1 MSTPS
6 FLLPT
11 THTTVPGSFG
21 PACVFAF
28 TIVTTIGFGTNRP
41 ATTGGQIFL
50 VLYALVGIP
59 LTASCLLIMAERAL
73 RNITWLFTLGSDR
86 IQAAFDAFDD
96 DNSGELDLDEF
107 KLAIQ
112 QLGINITE
120 RQFERLVNEIDEDG
134 NGSIDRDEFTVAI
147 TKLDVDIT
155 EAAGRKNRFKI
166 VAIALV
172 AWLGV
177 CTLAFALTESWSA
190 WEALYFAVVTITTI
204 GLGDYYPQT
213 SGGMVTT
220 VLFSLLGLGMLAV
233 MFALI
238 EGMLDDLEQARAEAA
253 ETAAR
258 KRNVVVALRKRKEAE
273 EQQAV
278 HFRRAAGDRV
288 GASPRAISAA
298 SPSLSSRR
306 LAAPA
311 HASNGGVQSWSST
324 PSVPM
329 RAIGGGS
336 HICPQ
341 LRHGGLTSR
350 SNDFTGKTTR
360 QEVNVDLMT
369 TTELEAELNV
379 HIESQGSFRK
389 QFSGTTTAVV

>member
-1 MSTPS
+1 M
-6 FLLPT
+6 
-11 THTTVPGSFG
+11 
-21 PACVFAF
+21 
-28 TIVTTIGFGTNRP
+28 GFGTNPP

-73 RNITWLFTLGSDR
+73 RNVTWLFTLGSDR

-96 DNSGELDLDEF
+96 DNSGELDLVEF

-120 RQFERLVNEIDEDG
+120 QQFERLVNEIDEDG

-166 VAIALV
+166 AAIALV
-172 AWLGV
+172 VWLGI

-190 WEALYFAVVTITTI
+190 WEALYFAVTTITTI

-298 SPSLSSRR
+298 SPSLSSRGLDER
-306 LAAPA
+306 VG
-311 HASNGGVQSWSST
+311 GGVQSWSST

-329 RAIGGGS
+329 RRAIGGS
-336 HICPQ
+336 HIRPQ
-341 LRHGGLTSR
+341 LRHPGLSSR
-350 SNDFTGKTTR
+350 TMR
-360 QEVNVDLMT
+360 QAVSVDLMT
-369 TTELEAELNV
+369 TTELEAEL
-379 HIESQGSFRK
+379 
-389 QFSGTTTAVV
+389 GTQSAHREPGVASEAV